1 MSLYA
6 PPLRVPVDATRIY
19 CRLVRLIDAGS
30 RDDMQRIYRKGAR
43 CRIVL
48 RVQHDW
54 AYRVPEMT
62 TTEERR

>member
-6 PPLRVPVDATRIY
+6 PPTRVPADATRIY
-19 CRLVRLIDAGS
+19 CRDVRLIDAGS

-48 RVQHDW
+48 RVQYNW
-54 AYRVPEMT
+54 AWRVLEMT
-62 TTEERR
+62 TTEERK